1 MNNVFLSNVKVR
13 IIGTLYKAL
22 CCVQLRAELN
32 SCTPLTTKWRLHT
45 TQSTGYVQE
54 IWLCIRDALGLFGV
68 VYGAL
73 VVAGY
78 LSPQPCCL
86 CQEIQ
91 TWPKLDATKPY
102 WKCGLLSL
110 YQCLL
115 QTPSFFFFF
124 WPLQTQCWSSLS
136 GRRHKILIVGM
147 QTRVCSILKDIFK

>member
-22 CCVQLRAELN
+22 CCVELRAELN

-86 CQEIQ
+86 CQEVQ

-115 QTPSFFFFF
+115 QPPSFFFFLAITD
-124 WPLQTQCWSSLS
+124 PMLE
-136 GRRHKILIVGM
+136 
-147 QTRVCSILKDIFK
+147 